1 MCGRYLIEVEVY
13 ADIGTILANIAAES
27 SLARG
32 EVFPTNIAPVITLD
46 GAVAAKWGFP
56 KWKGAGVIINARAET
71 ALEKNMFRKPL
82 LERRCVIPSSGFFE
96 WDHGGANA
104 SLGAKVNMGTYISEG
119 AVAGANASMGVSFG
133 DFAGASPGAE
143 TAAKKKKDKY
153 LLRLPGERLL
163 YMAGMASRF
172 RDAAGIEYGAF
183 VILTTAATGSTASI
197 HDRMPLILAPDE
209 RDRWINDAGF
219 MEHALRRAG
228 PELALELVS

>member
-13 ADIGTILANIAAES
+13 ADIGTILANIAAEKS

-32 EVFPTNIAPVITLD
+32 EVYPTNIAPVITLD

-82 LERRCVIPSSGFFE
+82 LESRCVIPSSGFFE
-96 WDHGGANA
+96 WDHGGA
-104 SLGAKVNMGTYISEG
+104 
-119 AVAGANASMGVSFG
+119 GVSSG
-133 DFAGASPGAE
+133 VIIGASADASSRDFAGTNSGASTG
-143 TAAKKKKDKY
+143 AKKNKDKY

-172 RDAAGIEYGAF
+172 RDAAGIEYSAF
-183 VILTTAATGSTASI
+183 VVLTTAATGSAASI
-197 HDRMPLILAPDE
+197 HDRMPVILAPDE

-228 PELALELVS
+228 PELALEMVG

>member
-1 MCGRYLIEVEVY
+1 MCGRYLVDVEVY
-13 ADIGTILANIAAES
+13 ADIGTILANIAAEKQA
-27 SLARG
+27 LARG

-71 ALEKNMFRKPL
+71 ALEKSMFRKPL

-104 SLGAKVNMGTYISEG
+104 SI
-119 AVAGANASMGVSFG
+119 GANASPGASFG
-133 DFAGASPGAE
+133 DFAGTSPGAE
-143 TAAKKKKDKY
+143 TAEKKKKDKY
-153 LLRLPGERLL
+153 LLRLPGDRLL

-172 RDAAGIEYGAF
+172 RDAAGIEYSAF

-197 HDRMPLILAPDE
+197 HDRMPVILAPDE
-209 RDRWINDAGF
+209 RDRWINDADF
-219 MEHALRRAG
+219 MEYALRRAG
-228 PELALELVS
+228 PELALELVG